1 MLSRNTNQLK
11 SYTLLLV
18 DMYYLKR
25 IMIMPRLYFIAA
37 CVLALGSLPSAQA
50 QTPDTLAL
58 SVHEAVERA
67 QEQNY
72 QVQTAAAETDAAQAG
87 ARQTLATFLPQVSVS
102 ENATSTTDPLN
113 AFGFLLKQET
123 VTQADFA
130 PASLND
136 PDRIDNYT
144 TQVTVQQ
151 PVLNLDGLFERRAA
165 TRQAQAAELGT
176 QRTAEMVRFQVR
188 RQYYGLVLAHERESV
203 IAAALQAARSNQD
216 RAEDLFDQ
224 GMITQADV
232 LAARVRVLE
241 LEADQT
247 EVQAAVE
254 DASDQ
259 LRYLLGIT
267 EKTRIAPTDE
277 LPDPIDTP
285 SQIDVQTV
293 NAERSDMRALRL
305 QRDAAE
311 QRVKAA
317 RAAFLPTVNAQG
329 GYQWND
335 TTPFGTK
342 GQSWTVG
349 ISLQWNVFG
358 GFKQIGGMQRAQAN
372 ERASMLAVRDRRLQ
386 NEVDI
391 EAALRALST
400 SRERIAQTQ
409 AVVEQARESFRLRS
423 DRFEQGLESTTDL
436 LQAEAQL
443 AESRLAALQAQ
454 YGHATNRFRL
464 ELLTERSLR

>member
-1 MLSRNTNQLK
+1 MPRNTNQLK
-11 SYTLLLV
+11 SYMVLLV
-18 DMYYLKR
+18 DMHYLEH
-25 IMIMPRLYFIAA
+25 IMIMLRLYFIAA
-37 CVLALGSLPSAQA
+37 CVLALGSFPNVHA

-58 SVHEAVERA
+58 SAQDAVERA

-123 VTQADFA
+123 VREADFA
-130 PASLND
+130 PNALNN
-136 PDRIDNYT
+136 PDRIENYT

-176 QRTAEMVRFQVR
+176 QRTAEMVQFQVR
-188 RQYYGLVLAHERESV
+188 RQYYGLVLARERESV
-203 IAAALQAARSNQD
+203 IAAALEAARSNQS
-216 RAEDLFDQ
+216 RAEDLLDQ

-259 LRYLLGIT
+259 LRYLLGME
-267 EKTRIAPTDE
+267 EKTRIAPTDD
-277 LPDPIDTP
+277 LPDPIETP
-285 SQIDVQTV
+285 SQVDVQTV
-293 NAERSDMRALRL
+293 NAERSDMRALRS
-305 QRDAAE
+305 RRAAAE
-311 QRVKAA
+311 QRVRAA
-317 RAAFLPTVNAQG
+317 RAAFLPTVNAEG
-329 GYQWND
+329 GYEWND
-335 TTPFGTK
+335 TTPFGTQ
-342 GQSWTVG
+342 GQGWTVG
-349 ISLQWNVFG
+349 VSLQWNIFR
-358 GFKQIGGMQRAQAN
+358 GFQQIGGMQRAQAN
-372 ERASMLAVRDRRLQ
+372 ERASNLAVRDQRLQ
-386 NEVDI
+386 NEVEI
-391 EAALRALST
+391 ESALRALDT
-400 SRERIAQTQ
+400 SGERVEQTE

-454 YGHATNRFRL
+454 YKHTTDRFRL
-464 ELLTERSLR
+464 ELLTEISLR